1 MTDNLKYDEAR
12 KRVKALKGFYT
23 NLFFYVIVN
32 IFLLIIN
39 LITTPGNLWVLWV
52 VFGWGIGIALQAFSV
67 FGKNV
72 VLGSDWEDRKI
83 KEYMDK
89 NKTNSP

>member
-1 MTDNLKYDEAR
+1 MTDNPQYDEAR

-39 LITTPGNLWVLWV
+39 LITSPVIYG
-52 VFGWGIGIALQAFSV
+52 FS
-67 FGKNV
+67 G
-72 VLGSDWEDRKI
+72 
-83 KEYMDK
+83 
-89 NKTNSP
+89 